1 MHTIHSCTHYPR
13 ATPSSVCSESP
24 LPPGKPSPLTS
35 SLSHPSWFLLY
46 ILELEAP
53 RASIRCKHLA
63 KLQNSQTKNHTK
75 DPRGRMGSFL
85 LRFPPASLRL
95 PPPSPDKE
103 APSPVQIDC
112 FIDCLHTDAFR
123 KGCGLAPGGDS
134 TPPPPGPTL
143 VLRFTDGVSPH
154 TPNPPPQPR
163 RFFAGTKTRLARPSR
178 RAAFPLPIP
187 PARPPAS
194 LHYT

>member
-1 MHTIHSCTHYPR
+1 MLRHKNWVVLTHTQPHPTIVTVSTQGGLCMHTIHSCTHYPR

-103 APSPVQIDC
+103 SPSPVQIDC

-134 TPPPPGPTL
+134 TPPPGA
-143 VLRFTDGVSPH
+143 H
-154 TPNPPPQPR
+154 TC
-163 RFFAGTKTRLARPSR
+163 
-178 RAAFPLPIP
+178 AA
-187 PARPPAS
+187 
-194 LHYT
+194 LH